1 MAPAVPRKKERLFI
15 RAPIGHNLG
24 GPAGWKSSVTP
35 SDQATPHP
43 SDRILLCVLSMRAL
57 AGLDR
62 RGRSGSGH
70 RIGAARDND
79 SLGANNI
86 AAGQQVY

>member
-35 SDQATPHP
+35 SDQSTPHP
-43 SDRILLCVLSMRAL
+43 SVRILFCVLSMHAL

-62 RGRSGSGH
+62 RGQSASGYL
-70 RIGAARDND
+70 IGAAHDKDNLD
-79 SLGANNI
+79 ANNI
-86 AAGQQVY
+86 AAGQQVS